1 MTILDNR
8 MPFKSALA
16 LSAKKSVRTSLGVA
30 FVHERFKVLLGI
42 G

>member
-16 LSAKKSVRTSLGVA
+16 LSAKKSIRTSLGGRV
-30 FVHERFKVLLGI
+30 RP
-42 G
+42 